1 MAEPKYISTQDGY
14 ALLVTL
20 DNGGAVSNATIGA
33 VDDAAYTDAT
43 GDADG
48 TVITLLKGLYVQN
61 AAIITLLT
69 AIEANTSGA

>member
-14 ALLVTL
+14 ALLVTQ
-20 DNGGAVSNATIGA
+20 GSGGA

-48 TVITLLKGLYVQN
+48 TVIALLKGLYVQN
-61 AAIITLLT
+61 SQIITLLT

>member
-14 ALLVTL
+14 ALLVTQGS
-20 DNGGAVSNATIGA
+20 DGA